1 MWEVR
6 DLIKLG
12 GGVDKVDRVD
22 RVNKVGKIVPELQNQ
37 KKLAFFLMYTACELR
52 EILKDF

>member
-12 GGVDKVDRVD
+12 GGVDKVD